1 MRAVNL
7 LPSDR
12 KREADARGGGVGGG
26 GGSSGPLTTKRVAI
40 VGGVLAAI
48 VCGFV
53 AFSFVGARSDV
64 ARKQDAL
71 DAIQQ
76 QVAEAQ
82 AQAIAAQQSQQTQ
95 QPQTATTAL
104 PADLKAQLD
113 AFNMVASARIQWDQL
128 LSDVSRV
135 IPEGSWLSSLT
146 LQGAP
151 ATPVDPS
158 APAPAPST
166 PTTAVAP
173 TGFVV
178 SGFALSQPVVAKL
191 LQQLALVPM
200 LSDVTLQRS
209 ERANVGADQ
218 AFQFTLS
225 ANVRLDG
232 AS

>member
-12 KREADARGGGVGGG
+12 KREGDARGVGA
-26 GGSSGPLTTKRVAI
+26 GGSSGRLTTARVAI

-48 VCGFV
+48 VCGFIG
-53 AFSFVGARSDV
+53 FSFVGARSDV
-64 ARKQDAL
+64 AKKQDAL
-71 DAIQQ
+71 DAIKQ
-76 QVAEAQ
+76 QVAEAR
-82 AQAIAAQQSQQTQ
+82 AHAIAAQQQSQ
-95 QPQTATTAL
+95 QPQTATAAL

-135 IPEGSWLSSLT
+135 VPAGSWLSSLT

-158 APAPAPST
+158 APAPTPST
-166 PTTAVAP
+166 PTAAVAP

-209 ERANVGADQ
+209 ERANIGADR
-218 AFQFTLS
+218 AYQFTLS